1 MTSRHILLSAAAL
14 LLGVL
19 FFLDL
24 NTGRE
29 LIPAIAYTVPVA
41 LSSLAHAPRATV
53 ALVALSLLA
62 TAGAGLQNTLGEG
75 LSSAALLNRV
85 LAAVSVAL
93 VGTFALLLERKGA
106 RLTQLEHEE
115 QRADREADLRHL
127 LTDLSHE
134 HTPHTL
140 LSHAATGLRPLFGAA
155 KVVIS
160 ATSGGRLAAPHYSSA
175 PGSGGELCEGRLTP
189 WVAALPAAGT
199 QVASAR
205 LDGKL
210 LTAGW
215 LRRPGKPALLV
226 LVACPRAEAPC
237 ALLSDVLAGLEPLLE
252 HAEGL
257 EDRAWSP
264 QSVLN

>member
-1 MTSRHILLSAAAL
+1 MTTRRLLILAAAL

-41 LSSLAHAPRATV
+41 LSSLAHAPRWTG

-62 TAGAGLQNTLGEG
+62 TAGAGVQNTLDEG
-75 LSSAALLNRV
+75 LSSAALLNRL
-85 LAAVSVAL
+85 LAALSVAL

-106 RLTQLEHEE
+106 RVTQLEREE
-115 QRADREADLRHL
+115 GRAEREADLRHL

-140 LSHAATGLRPLFGAA
+140 LSRAATSLQPLFGAA

-160 ATSGGRLAAPHYSSA
+160 ATERGRLSAPHYSSA
-175 PGSGGELCEGRLTP
+175 PGSAGELCEGRLTP

-215 LRRPGKPALLV
+215 LRRPGKAALLV
-226 LVACPRAEAPC
+226 LVASPKAEEPC

-264 QSVLN
+264 QAVLN